1 MLVQQIKSPGVNIS
15 KMLEVNIINY
25 WVLNTVHRLIWKLL
39 LQLQHYWCIQT
50 LTQKTFV
57 WKNGIIWA
65 YSGQLEEYI
74 IAIIIIVR
82 IKFVYFYI
90 SLINFNLMLIIN
102 ILGGRQETKRLS
114 QPRGLN
120 IDHGDASILLT
131 LWD

>member
-1 MLVQQIKSPGVNIS
+1 M
-15 KMLEVNIINY
+15 
-25 WVLNTVHRLIWKLL
+25 
-39 LQLQHYWCIQT
+39 
-50 LTQKTFV
+50 
-57 WKNGIIWA
+57 GIIWT

-74 IAIIIIVR
+74 IAIIIIAR

-102 ILGGRQETKRLS
+102 IFGGRQETNRLS

-120 IDHGDASILLT
+120 IDHSDASILLT